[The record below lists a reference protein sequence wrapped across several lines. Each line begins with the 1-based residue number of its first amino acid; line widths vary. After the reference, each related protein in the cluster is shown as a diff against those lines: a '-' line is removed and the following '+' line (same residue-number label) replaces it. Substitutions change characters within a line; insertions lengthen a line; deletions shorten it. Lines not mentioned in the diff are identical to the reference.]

1 MTIKEFLNKIEDYTP
16 TDYNFWAGL
25 HRTHYNNKKTV
36 DDTFLVVFPNPWPA
50 QWRNQC
56 SHTIDIEMWLGHVVD
71 IKKTMTG
78 EYQQDPYSPIDIIA
92 NLHIEANDLLA
103 SINTDSNLTVLSV
116 DPFEFFDQPDGASV
130 NSQVWLKIKA
140 SIRIWYVE
148 VPEEIVYVVHNGV
161 QVVQNDILIIN

>member
-16 TDYNFWAGL
+16 SGYAFWSGL
-25 HRTHYNNKKTV
+25 HRTHYNTNKTV
-36 DDTFLVVFPNPWPA
+36 EDTFLVVFPNPWPA
-50 QWRNQC
+50 QWRSQC
-56 SHTIDIEMWLGHVVD
+56 SYTVDVEMWLGHVVD
-71 IKKTMTG
+71 IKKTVEG
-78 EYQQDPYSPIDIIA
+78 EYQHDPYSPIDILA

-103 SINTDSNLTVLSV
+103 SINTNAYLSVLNV

-148 VPEEIVYVVHNGV
+148 EPEEIVYVVHNGV